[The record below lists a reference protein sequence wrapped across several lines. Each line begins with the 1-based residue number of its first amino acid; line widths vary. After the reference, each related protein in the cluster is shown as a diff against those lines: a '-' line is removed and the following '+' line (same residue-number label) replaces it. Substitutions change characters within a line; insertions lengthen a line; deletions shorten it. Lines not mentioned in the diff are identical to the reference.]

1 MAKVD
6 LSGDEIISVDEPTTS
21 EDNSYTDDFSSLQG
35 LVKTRFIK
43 AEDSRLFDE
52 NRWLRAYRNY
62 RGIYGSDMTFTEKEK
77 SRVFVKITK
86 TKVLAAFGQLIEV
99 LFSSGKFPIGVEPTP
114 IPDGIAEYARVKS
127 DGEQTEETAE
137 AEAGNIVDLYG
148 FAGDGKEMTP
158 GTTRSD
164 LLRGLEEKYK
174 NLDLAEGASA
184 ESPKTPQIEPAREA
198 AANLEKLINDQ
209 LEETAAITILR
220 HVLFE
225 MVLLGTGVLKGPF
238 TDEKVL
244 HSWDKDPETGDSSY
258 NPKIKTVPKLEAVSI
273 WDFYPDPD
281 ATSIED
287 CDYVIQRHSFNRS
300 QLRELSGR
308 PFFRQDAIADC
319 LKMGANYEVRGFE
332 TSLLDRENV
341 DSLQKNR
348 YEVYEYWGTMDRL
361 LAEEAGLEFDDDLE
375 ELDEVQINAWVCN
388 GKILRLVFNP
398 FTPDRIPYS
407 ICPYEINPY
416 QFFGVGIPENMEDAQ
431 MVMNGHAR
439 MAIDNLALA
448 GNLVFDIDETQLVPG
463 QDMSIYPGKIFR
475 RQSGVTGTAINGLK
489 FPNTATENLQMF
501 DKFRQLADESTG
513 IPSYSHGATGVQS
526 TTRTAAGMS
535 MLMGAAAL
543 SIKTVVKNV
552 DDYLLKP
559 LGDSLF
565 SWNMQFNS
573 NIENIKGDLEIK
585 ARGTSSLMQKEV
597 RSQRLMT
604 FMQTANNPNI
614 APFVRW
620 HSILREIAK
629 SLDIDPDQLINDPE
643 NAQIFAKIMGMTNGN
658 QQTTGS
664 DQQQTNMGDTQGV
677 PPGANPADATGAGGG
692 NIGTGNVPQPG
703 ETDFSQEIGMP
714 RGPVQNQQR

>member
-1 MAKVD
+1 MVKKFQK
-6 LSGDEIISVDEPTTS
+6 EQRQISKDYEGI
-21 EDNSYTDDFSSLQG
+21 DF
-35 LVKTRFIK
+35 
-43 AEDSRLFDE
+43 
-52 NRWLRAYRNY
+52 
-62 RGIYGSDMTFTEKEK
+62 
-77 SRVFVKITK
+77 
-86 TKVLAAFGQLIEV
+86 
-99 LFSSGKFPIGVEPTP
+99 
-114 IPDGIAEYARVKS
+114 
-127 DGEQTEETAE
+127 
-137 AEAGNIVDLYG
+137 
-148 FAGDGKEMTP
+148 
-158 GTTRSD
+158 
-164 LLRGLEEKYK
+164 
-174 NLDLAEGASA
+174 AEGASP
-184 ESPKTPQIEPAREA
+184 ESPKIPQIEPAREA

-209 LEETAAITILR
+209 LEETSAITILR

-244 HSWDKDPETGDSSY
+244 HSWDKDPETEEQIY
-258 NPKIKTVPKLEAVSI
+258 NPKVKMVPKLEAVSI

-281 ATSIED
+281 ATNVDD
-287 CDYVIQRHSFNRS
+287 CDYVIQRHSFNRG
-300 QLRELSGR
+300 QLRGLAKR
-308 PFFRQDAIADC
+308 PFFRPDAIASC
-319 LKMGANYEVRGFE
+319 LQMGENYEVRGFE
-332 TSLLDRENV
+332 TALLDRENV
-341 DSLQKNR
+341 DDLQKNR
-348 YEVYEYWGTMDRL
+348 FEVYEYWGTMDRQ
-361 LAEEAGLEFDDDLE
+361 LAEEAGLEFSKELE
-375 ELDEVQINAWVCN
+375 ELDEVQINAWICN
-388 GKILRLVFNP
+388 GKLLRLVLNP
-398 FTPDRIPYS
+398 FTPDRIPYH

-463 QDMSIYPGKIFR
+463 QDMSIHPGKIFR
-475 RQSGVTGTAINGLK
+475 RQSGVTGTAINGIK
-489 FPNTATENLQMF
+489 FPSTATENLQMF

-543 SIKTVVKNV
+543 SIKTVVKNI
-552 DDYLLKP
+552 DDYLLRP
-559 LGDSLF
+559 LGESLF

-573 NIENIKGDLEIK
+573 QMESIKGDLQIK

-620 HSILREIAK
+620 HSVLREIAK
-629 SLDIDPDQLINDPE
+629 SLDIDPEQLINDPE

-658 QQTTGS
+658 QQTQGPGGQPPGMETAG
-664 DQQQTNMGDTQGV
+664 GV

-692 NIGTGNVPQPG
+692 NIGVGSVPQPG
-703 ETDFSQEIGMP
+703 EDQFASQAAMP
-714 RGPVQNQQR
+714 QGSNQNQQG